1 MEKNIIYSSE
11 QENIY
16 EDYILDYLYQSA
28 FMEHNNKGP
37 FTIRGESGLFL
48 FCTS

>member
-28 FMEHNNKGP
+28 FMEH
-37 FTIRGESGLFL
+37 
-48 FCTS
+48 